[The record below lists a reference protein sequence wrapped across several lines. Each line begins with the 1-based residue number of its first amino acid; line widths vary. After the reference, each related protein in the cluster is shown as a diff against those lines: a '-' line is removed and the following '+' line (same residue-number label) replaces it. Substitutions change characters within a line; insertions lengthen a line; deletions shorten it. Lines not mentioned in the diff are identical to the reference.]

1 MGMEIGHGVL
11 HTMMMW
17 YDMGRLV
24 WVTLSGFKVFPYG
37 RAVCCNNHISN
48 SIVYVIQ
55 ITRVNSHS
63 GISMDIL
70 FDIVMEILH

>member
-1 MGMEIGHGVL
+1 MEEQFV
-11 HTMMMW
+11 
-17 YDMGRLV
+17 
-24 WVTLSGFKVFPYG
+24 VTIIYP
-37 RAVCCNNHISN
+37 N

-63 GISMDIL
+63 RISMDIL

>member
-1 MGMEIGHGVL
+1 MIWVGLYGLPYQDLRCFLMEEQFV
-11 HTMMMW
+11 
-17 YDMGRLV
+17 
-24 WVTLSGFKVFPYG
+24 VTIIYP
-37 RAVCCNNHISN
+37 N

-63 GISMDIL
+63 RISMDIL